1 MENQEEGDFVQV
13 GCALKK
19 GREVTLSLWIERGMC
34 GPSVELEETGGQ
46 WTGENGC
53 PWLGIMVTGLGYW

>member
-34 GPSVELEETGGQ
+34 DPSVELEETGG
-46 WTGENGC
+46 
-53 PWLGIMVTGLGYW
+53 P